1 MEIKNNEFSRKFE
14 TSVDGKPLSI
24 EYAIQ
29 ERKLFIT
36 KIILP
41 EGETMENEVSEFIRE
56 VLKVATE
63 KRLKVVPVHPKA
75 AAFFRKNPAFKEMLP
90 PGIRL

>member
-14 TSVDGKPLSI
+14 TSVEGKPLSI

-29 ERKLFIT
+29 ERKLFLT
-36 KIILP
+36 KIIVP
-41 EGETMENEVSEFIRE
+41 EGETLDNEVSEFIRE
-56 VLKVATE
+56 VLKIATE

-75 AAFFRKNPAFKEMLP
+75 AAFFRKNPTFKEMLP